1 MCVLPCMYWCA
12 RIVCVLFVR
21 AGTVLFVRVNVATAV
36 GVVGVV
42 FTVQQ
47 VRREEKGWT
56 HSAVEQYGIHVVR
69 YM

>member
-1 MCVLPCMYWCA
+1 MCTAVYVLVCA
-12 RIVCVLFVR
+12 NSVC
-21 AGTVLFVRVNVATAV
+21 TVCACGHGAVVCVNVATAV